1 MIKMK
6 YINNGN
12 GIEMVGTDV
21 VTGEEIYNAF
31 NEYFSGDLLLE
42 TKYLIANFLDVEQ
55 FNVSN
60 EDISRLTVQENQA
73 SKTGLNRLIALL
85 GKQDYIFGFL
95 RMWEGKTFQ
104 SGFEKMV
111 FRDRERA
118 LTWINQKITSCKEP
132 AVCQP

>member
-111 FRDRERA
+111 FRDREKA

>member
-1 MIKMK
+1 MK